1 MNRVLALGLA
11 AAAVLALGAANGA
24 AVRAQNPALAGT
36 VGPGFAI
43 SVKDAA
49 GSPVTAL
56 APGTYDLAVDDLAE
70 EHSFHLQ
77 GPGVDRATTVAGTGR
92 ETWTVT
98 LAEGRYVFFC
108 DAHPLAMRGAFV
120 VGSQPPPPPPP
131 PPPAIGAGTRLL
143 LTSGPG
149 FRITLTTAAG
159 KPFRALKRGSY
170 TVVVR
175 DRSRLHSAHL
185 VAPGFDRRTGIPEV
199 GSQTWKVKLARAGT
213 LRFFCDAHP
222 ASMRGSRK
230 VV

>member
-1 MNRVLALGLA
+1 MNRVLAIGLA
-11 AAAVLALGAANGA
+11 VAGALSLGAADGA
-24 AVRAQNPALAGT
+24 GVRLQNPMLVGT

-43 SVKDAA
+43 SVKTAD

-56 APGTYDLAVDDLAE
+56 APGTYELAVDDLAE

-77 GPGVDRATTVAGTGR
+77 GPGVDRATTVAGTGK

-108 DAHPLAMRGAFV
+108 DAHPLAMRGSFV
-120 VGSQPPPPPPP
+120 AGSPPPPPP
-131 PPPAIGAGTRLL
+131 PPPAIAAGSRLL

-149 FRITLTTAAG
+149 FSITLTTAAG
-159 KPFRALKRGSY
+159 KPFRALERGSY

-175 DRSRLHSAHL
+175 DRSRIHSAHL
-185 VAPGFDRRTGIPEV
+185 VAPGFDRRTGIPALGRE
-199 GSQTWKVKLARAGT
+199 TWKVRLARVGT